1 VPRFEQDVL
10 IARSPAEVF
19 AYLTDLANLAEWQ
32 GSVVEVR
39 ADENGPLRS
48 GARFT
53 EVRRV
58 AGRRLEST
66 IEVATLEPHRELTLN
81 SIAGPVPGTVRHL
94 LEPDGEGTRLRIVG
108 ELAGG
113 GLRGLAGPLLERA
126 ARREAESD
134 LRRLKQLLET
144 A

>member
-1 VPRFEQDVL
+1 MPRFEQEVV
-10 IARSPAEVF
+10 IARPPADVF
-19 AYLTDLANLAEWQ
+19 AYLVDLDNLPAWQ

-39 ADENGPLRS
+39 RDDDGRLRS

-53 EVRRV
+53 EVRRL

-66 IEVATLEPHRELTLN
+66 IEVATLEPERELTLRAV
-81 SIAGPVPGTVRHL
+81 SGPVRGTVRHL
-94 LEPDGEGTRLRIVG
+94 LEPAGGGTRVRIVG

-126 ARREAESD
+126 ARREVEAD
-134 LRRLKQLLET
+134 LRRLKQVLET
-144 A
+144 V